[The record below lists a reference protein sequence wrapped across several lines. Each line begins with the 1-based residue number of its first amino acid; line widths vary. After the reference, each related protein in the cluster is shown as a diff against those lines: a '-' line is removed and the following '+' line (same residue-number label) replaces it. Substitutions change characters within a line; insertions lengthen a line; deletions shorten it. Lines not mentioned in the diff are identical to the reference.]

1 VTAVDTDLALPV
13 VTRVV
18 RESRRVG
25 WTLLAVL
32 LGLGIGAMLVAIA
45 GGNPVTAYRTMFEG
59 AFGSLFDFGQLLVQA
74 VPLLIIGLGLMIAFR
89 GGVYNIGAEGQLF
102 IGALAGGAVALSVPW
117 NNAWMIPVEIMAGIA
132 GGALWGSIVGLL
144 RAAWGVNEV
153 ISSLLLNYIGIFV
166 FSYMIRR
173 PFADVAAS
181 SNLTSKAVPAREMLG
196 TVPNLLVHDG
206 LFVAI
211 ALVPVVGYLAA
222 RTPFGFRVRM
232 MGLNR
237 EAAGLAGIDTGRMA
251 IWLMMISGGF
261 AGLAGIIQVLGV
273 EGRLDSGISNNY
285 GFTAIVV
292 ALLGRLTAIGT
303 LLGSLFIAFLVV
315 GGQAI
320 SVDLQLPYSL
330 VLAIE
335 GVFVLLVLVA
345 DRMAR
350 AS

>member
-1 VTAVDTDLALPV
+1 MTSIDTDLTMPIDSRLG
-13 VTRVV
+13 
-18 RESRRVG
+18 RESRRIG
-25 WTLLAVL
+25 WTLAAL
-32 LGLGIGAMLVAIA
+32 LFGLGVGAMLVAIA
-45 GGNPVTAYRTMFEG
+45 GGDPLTAYRTMLDG

-74 VPLLIIGLGLMIAFR
+74 VPLLIIGLGLTIAFR

-102 IGALAGGAVALSVPW
+102 VGALAGGAVALTVPW
-117 NNAWMIPVEIMAGIA
+117 NDAWMIPVELAAGAA

-144 RAAWGVNEV
+144 RARWGVNEV

-181 SNLTSKAVPAREMLG
+181 SNLTSRAVPGREMLG
-196 TVPNLLVHDG
+196 TVPSLLVHDG
-206 LFVAI
+206 LFVAL
-211 ALVPVVGYLAA
+211 ALVPVVGYLLA

-237 EAAGLAGIDTGRMA
+237 EAAGMAGVDTGRMA
-251 IWLMMISGGF
+251 IWLMVISGGF

-292 ALLGRLTAIGT
+292 ALLGRLTVIGT
-303 LLGSLFIAFLVV
+303 VLGALFIAFLVV

-335 GVFVLLVLVA
+335 GVFVLFVLVA